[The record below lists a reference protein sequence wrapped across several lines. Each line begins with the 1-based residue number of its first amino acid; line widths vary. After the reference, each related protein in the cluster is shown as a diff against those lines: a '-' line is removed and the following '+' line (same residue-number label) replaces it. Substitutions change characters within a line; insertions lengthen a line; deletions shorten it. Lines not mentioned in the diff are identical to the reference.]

1 LNREQSIDLLNA
13 THEFPCRYTFKVIGI
28 SADEFVARVVSVV
41 RDEIGKSEDPPY
53 SMRSTPGGRHVSVT
67 LEPMLDSAEQ
77 VLAVY
82 QRLGQV
88 TGVVIT
94 I

>member
-1 LNREQSIDLLNA
+1 
-13 THEFPCRYTFKVIGI
+13 
-28 SADEFVARVVSVV
+28 
-41 RDEIGKSEDPPY
+41 
-53 SMRSTPGGRHVSVT
+53 VT